1 MKWNETELMV
11 LNIHVN
17 VFIEYILLLYIYIIL
32 NAFTYFNINLV
43 NQFKDSHNEGKKGS
57 YFVQT
62 FPPYK
67 NKPKNN
73 FKYVFF

>member
-1 MKWNETELMV
+1 MV

-17 VFIEYILLLYIYIIL
+17 VFIEYIPLLYICIIL

-43 NQFKDSHNEGKKGS
+43 NQFKDSHNEGKKES

-62 FPPYK
+62 FSPYK

-73 FKYVFF
+73 FKFVFLR